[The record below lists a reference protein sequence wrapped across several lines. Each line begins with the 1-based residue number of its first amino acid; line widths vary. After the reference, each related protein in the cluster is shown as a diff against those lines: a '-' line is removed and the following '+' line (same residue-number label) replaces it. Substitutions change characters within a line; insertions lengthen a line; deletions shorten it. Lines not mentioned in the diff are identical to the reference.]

1 METRT
6 LAFVI
11 DGSVVSVA
19 TFDERTASI
28 FLSNP
33 TIVDITTTSVSQG
46 WNYDPQ
52 KGLYAE
58 IDGEEVII
66 DPR

>member
-11 DGSVVSVA
+11 DGAVVSVA
-19 TFDERTASI
+19 AFDERTASI

-33 TIVDITTTSVSQG
+33 TIVDITTKSVSQG

>member
-11 DGSVVSVA
+11 DGEVVSVA
-19 TFDERTASI
+19 NFDERTASI

-33 TIVDITTTSVSQG
+33 TIIDITSNNVSQG
-46 WNYDPQ
+46 WNYDPE

-58 IDGEEVII
+58 IDGEEVVV

>member
-1 METRT
+1 MENKT

-11 DGSVVSVA
+11 DGEVVSVT

-33 TIVDITTTSVSQG
+33 IIIDITAKNVSQG
-46 WNYDPQ
+46 WNYDPE

-58 IDGEEVII
+58 IDGEEVVI